1 MSATDQMRAMIAEL
15 MGTSALDDTTARPK
29 HKYTDRA
36 VCRAYLLGCCPYDL
50 LATTARRSSHF
61 LVRSFLLTQHLHF
74 MSLLLQS
81 LFKHQ
86 AIGDCRLVHDV
97 ALRSDYEREQQK
109 RDHFYDL
116 DVLQVLEPFIEDTD
130 RKIEIARKQQEEK
143 DAMELNEEAK
153 EAVHF
158 LRMCTCRM
166 CNMWQANKLLT
177 LNEDLGKKLAEAE
190 RLAEEDEKEAS
201 EELMKEV
208 AELNTQKHELEVR
221 LTVIARKRSAYS
233 CRSSIARK
241 CMAYRQT

>member
-1 MSATDQMRAMIAEL
+1 
-15 MGTSALDDTTARPK
+15 
-29 HKYTDRA
+29 
-36 VCRAYLLGCCPYDL
+36 
-50 LATTARRSSHF
+50 
-61 LVRSFLLTQHLHF
+61 

-158 LRMCTCRM
+158 FRICTCRM
-166 CNMWQANKLLT
+166 CN
-177 LNEDLGKKLAEAE
+177 
-190 RLAEEDEKEAS
+190 
-201 EELMKEV
+201 V
-208 AELNTQKHELEVR
+208 C
-221 LTVIARKRSAYS
+221 
-233 CRSSIARK
+233 CRRTN
-241 CMAYRQT
+241 C